1 MRDGER
7 KVLTADDEFLN
18 TLSARQAL
26 CRHRRWSHRQYSAP
40 TLVPTSRRNYFDD
53 VDIPDVV
60 SGTDLLPL
68 PATDLH
74 CIDMYRRHQADRST
88 TMPNALRGMYLLITA
103 LRGMWRRSNWHHLQG
118 MKHILQIVFADHWAG
133 PYIMC
138 TYIELYMK
146 CVYSYIIESTSHYWF
161 ACHRTR
167 SPCHRTCG
175 LCVTIASFA
184 AKLFCTRMPRHS
196 SMLWSE
202 STSSMVHMGHTR
214 LEAVATH
221 RCPSYMACTPYI
233 SGLIVVDKTTDR
245 IEDHDKLWNSLHA
258 ALLVHAAHA
267 TVCELFA
274 CLERQQNN
282 RPTVTTYSY
291 INMKEG
297 K

>member
-1 MRDGER
+1 MRDGEG

-118 MKHILQIVFADHWAG
+118 MKHILQIVFCWPLSWSIYYVHIYRIIHEVCILVHNRIYESLLVCCMPPDQESMSLHVWPVRNDSILCSKIVLDPHAQAQLHVVIRIHLQHG
-133 PYIMC
+133 SYGS
-138 TYIELYMK
+138 
-146 CVYSYIIESTSHYWF
+146 YSAWSR
-161 ACHRTR
+161 CHT
-167 SPCHRTCG
+167 PMPQLHG
-175 LCVTIASFA
+175 LHA
-184 AKLFCTRMPRHS
+184 
-196 SMLWSE
+196 
-202 STSSMVHMGHTR
+202 
-214 LEAVATH
+214 
-221 RCPSYMACTPYI
+221 I

-274 CLERQQNN
+274 CLEHQQNN